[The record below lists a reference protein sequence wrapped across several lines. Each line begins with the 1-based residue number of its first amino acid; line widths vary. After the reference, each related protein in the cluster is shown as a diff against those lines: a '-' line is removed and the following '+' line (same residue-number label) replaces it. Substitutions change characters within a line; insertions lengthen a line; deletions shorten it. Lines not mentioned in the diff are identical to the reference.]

1 MKPRAVLDT
10 NVFVS
15 VLLFEGP
22 TKQVVDLWQEGQF
35 IPLISKP
42 ILEEYLQ
49 VLAYPKFQLTDR
61 EIKSLIE
68 DELLPFV
75 EIVSVRDKKV
85 VQLSDRSDEKFL
97 ACARDG
103 RSDYLVTGDRVLLAL
118 KEFEGTK
125 VVKPS
130 AFLTIALAVER
141 F

>member
-15 VLLFEGP
+15 ALLFEGP
-22 TKQVVDLWQEGQF
+22 TNRIVDLWQGGQF
-35 IPLISKP
+35 ISLISKP

-75 EIVSVRDKKV
+75 EV
-85 VQLSDRSDEKFL
+85 VSDRSDEKFL

-103 RSDYLVTGDRVLLAL
+103 KADYIVTGDRVLLAV

-125 VVKPS
+125 IIKPS
-130 AFLTIALAVER
+130 AFLTIALEVE
-141 F
+141 